1 MTISAHLRDFRMQP
15 LRLALSVVLGLALIV
30 FTVTSGASH
39 MHSGST
45 GQSHLIASQAPH
57 HVSHDG
63 HFDGHA
69 TSAWCGSFCA
79 VSILTLSVRS
89 LDMVRL
95 RGVPPAIMAR
105 VDEHSPDDPLPP
117 PRRAAKI

>member
-1 MTISAHLRDFRMQP
+1 MQP

-30 FTVTSGASH
+30 FVTSGASH
-39 MHSGST
+39 MHSSST
-45 GQSHLIASQAPH
+45 GQSQLIASQAPH

-63 HFDGHA
+63 QFDGHA
-69 TSAWCGSFCA
+69 ASAWCGSFCA
-79 VSILTLSVRS
+79 VSIVTLSVRS
-89 LDMVRL
+89 PDMARL

-105 VDEHSPDDPLPP
+105 IDEHSPDDPLPP